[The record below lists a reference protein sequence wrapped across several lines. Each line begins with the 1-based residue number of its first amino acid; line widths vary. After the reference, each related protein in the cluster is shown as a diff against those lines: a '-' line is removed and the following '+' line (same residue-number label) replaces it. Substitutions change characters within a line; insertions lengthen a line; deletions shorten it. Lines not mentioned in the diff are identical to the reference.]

1 MPANRNLQTSAPA
14 PFPLKEADRCVLCG
28 LCLPHCP
35 TYRLLQDENESPR
48 GRVSLLRAVATGALP
63 MSDSLAAHL
72 SRCLDC
78 RACER
83 ACPSGVRYGR
93 LIEAG
98 RVLTARHRPPGV
110 LAKLGLGLVTRP
122 RLLRFIG
129 KLLRLYQRS
138 GMQRLTRTSGILRV
152 LGLARAEALLPAITN
167 APRWQTQYPEEGA
180 RRGRVALFLGCLA
193 PELDATTLNA
203 AIRVMTRLGYDVVV
217 PDEQTCC
224 GALHRDAGDPEAVM
238 ALRERNRAAF
248 AGKNIDA
255 IITIASGCGT
265 TLAEGTVTGLPPVR
279 DINALL
285 AEAPLSATL
294 ELAPLRQRVAV
305 QDPCSLRNTLRAES
319 AVYALLRRIPELEVI
334 PLPENH
340 LCCGGAGAYTLREP
354 VLASR
359 LRTPKIDAA
368 MEIKPDVLVSANI
381 GCALH
386 IAAGASERGLD
397 IQVVHPLVLFERQLR
412 PKPVTEKNSK

>member
-1 MPANRNLQTSAPA
+1 MPANRNVQTSTPDR
-14 PFPLKEADRCVLCG
+14 FPLEEADRCVLCG

-48 GRVSLLRAVATGALP
+48 GRVTLLRAVATGVLP
-63 MSDSLAAHL
+63 MSSSLAAHL

-98 RVLTARHRPPGV
+98 RALTTRHRPPGFF
-110 LAKLGLGLVTRP
+110 AELGLVLVTRP
-122 RLLRFIG
+122 RLLRLISA
-129 KLLRLYQRS
+129 LLRLYQRS
-138 GMQRLTRTSGILRV
+138 GIQHLTRASGLLRV
-152 LGLARAEALLPAITN
+152 LGIARAEALLPAI
-167 APRWQTQYPEEGA
+167 PDPSLWQSQYPAEGA

-193 PELDATTLNA
+193 RELDAATLNA
-203 AIRVMTRLGYDVVV
+203 AIRVLTRLGYEVVV

-224 GALHRDAGDPEAVM
+224 GALHRDAGNLEEAVQ
-238 ALRERNRAAF
+238 LRERNRAAF
-248 AGKNIDA
+248 TGKKLDA
-255 IITIASGCGT
+255 IVSVASGCGAA
-265 TLAEGTVTGLPPVR
+265 LAEGAATGLPPVR
-279 DINALL
+279 DMNSLL
-285 AEAPLSATL
+285 AETDLPDTL

-319 AVYALLRRIPELEVI
+319 TVYTLLKRIPELGVI

-340 LCCGGAGAYTLREP
+340 LCCGGAGAYTLRQPE
-354 VLASR
+354 LAQR

-386 IAAGASERGLD
+386 IAAGIRERGLE
-397 IQVVHPLVLFERQLR
+397 IPVLHPLVLFERQLR
-412 PKPVTEKNSK
+412 PKSAK